1 VWLSALFLV
10 KEENAHGDLNEG
22 ETVKVRFEPSCS
34 SDHLPRPHFSRPH
47 FSRPHFSRS
56 HSWQA
61 SVKVDYGPRKLVTL
75 TFSYPSRVSSR
86 HADSP
91 LAQGTEV

>member
-34 SDHLPRPHFSRPH
+34 LPHLPRCHFSR
-47 FSRPHFSRS
+47 SNFSRS
-56 HSWQA
+56 HSCQA

-86 HADSP
+86 QADSP
-91 LAQGTEV
+91 LAHGTEV